1 MNSESSYSPN
11 TDYASYLTLVHSDGD
26 EEKDDSKS
34 SLDQEQ
40 DNAQLVP
47 NGECQTLYRMH
58 ITLISDS
65 WHRTD
70 IKSGWYQVRR
80 TYYMGYSVWS
90 WLSHHLRWWFSSNL
104 YFFYA
109 TLMPSL
115 ITCKWMHCELHS
127 MNISLWDDWTAWLV
141 GETEHGTDG
150 EEQQKRKDWS
160 NELDK
165 VCSLS
170 I

>member
-65 WHRTD
+65 
-70 IKSGWYQVRR
+70 
-80 TYYMGYSVWS
+80 
-90 WLSHHLRWWFSSNL
+90 
-104 YFFYA
+104 
-109 TLMPSL
+109 
-115 ITCKWMHCELHS
+115 
-127 MNISLWDDWTAWLV
+127 
-141 GETEHGTDG
+141 
-150 EEQQKRKDWS
+150 
-160 NELDK
+160 
-165 VCSLS
+165 
-170 I
+170 